1 MIRLPRKSLGPKT
14 PNKPVGLLGYARGE
28 DIRALFE
35 LLGMVASVKGWVPN
49 SEINEIERFMA
60 AHLPASERE
69 FAISCF
75 IKGTHVSKMR
85 EAVTKR
91 AFQLYGFRDYGEPDR
106 WLEPIQVLDILL
118 RVALADG
125 IFSILEQHIIDYT
138 RQTLGVHSRAYW
150 VVRDT
155 LADRFGVE
163 IPREGD
169 SFKDGE
175 ASTKRSKN
183 KAQSVP
189 VSSTL
194 SRPEALRRLGLTT
207 ESTAADI
214 KARYRSLV
222 KQCHPDLVQA
232 KGDEAAIKSAALRF
246 CELQEAYEQLGHG
259 AP

>member
-1 MIRLPRKSLGPKT
+1 MIRLPRKSPEQKP
-14 PNKPVGLLGYARGE
+14 PNKPIGLLAFARGE

-49 SEINEIERFMA
+49 PEITEIERFMA
-60 AHLPASERE
+60 AHLPSSERE

-106 WLEPIQVLDILL
+106 WLEPLQVLDILL

-163 IPREGD
+163 IPREGA

-175 ASTKRSKN
+175 ASTRTSRKRE
-183 KAQSVP
+183 QSAP
-189 VSSTL
+189 VGGAL
-194 SRPEALRRLGLTT
+194 SRTQALSRLGLLS
-207 ESTAADI
+207 EATADEI
-214 KARYRSLV
+214 KTRYRSLV

-232 KGDEAAIKSAALRF
+232 KGDNSALKAAALRF
-246 CELQEAYEQLGHG
+246 CELQEAYEHLSQ
-259 AP
+259 